1 MMKSITLDMDG
12 TFVNLYGV
20 ENWLED
26 LRAERVRPY
35 VEARPLVNLSSLA
48 RVLNILHRKGWTIN
62 IVSWTSR
69 GGSLEYNKAVAA
81 AKREWL
87 ARHMPSVKFDNIY
100 IIDYGTPKA
109 VYGSGILFDD
119 EEHNRNEWPGPAY
132 SEKNLIFNLMALYK

>member
-12 TFVNLYGV
+12 TFVDLYGV
-20 ENWLED
+20 ENWLAD

-48 RVLNILHRKGWTIN
+48 RVLNILHRKEWTIN

-100 IIDYGTPKA
+100 IIDYGMPKST
-109 VYGSGILFDD
+109 YGNGILFDD
-119 EEHNRNEWPGPAY
+119 EERNRNEWPGPAY

>member
-69 GGSLEYNKAVAA
+69 GGSFEYNKAVAA

-109 VYGSGILFDD
+109 TYGNGILFDD

>member
-1 MMKSITLDMDG
+1 MIKSITLDMDG
-12 TFVNLYGV
+12 TFVDLYGV

-26 LRAERVRPY
+26 LRAECVRPY
-35 VEARPLVNLSSLA
+35 VAARSLVNLSSLA

-100 IIDYGTPKA
+100 IIDYGTPKSI
-109 VYGSGILFDD
+109 YGNGILFDD
-119 EEHNRNEWPGPAY
+119 EERNRNEWPGPAY

>member
-1 MMKSITLDMDG
+1 MMKSVTLDMDG

-109 VYGSGILFDD
+109 TYGNGILFDD

>member
-1 MMKSITLDMDG
+1 MMKSIALDMDG

-109 VYGSGILFDD
+109 AYGSGILFDD

>member
-12 TFVNLYGV
+12 TFVDLYGV
-20 ENWLED
+20 ENWLAD

-100 IIDYGTPKA
+100 IIDYGTPKST
-109 VYGSGILFDD
+109 YGNGILFDD
-119 EEHNRNEWPGPAY
+119 EEHNRNEWPGTAY
-132 SEKNLIFNLMALYK
+132 NEKNLIFNLMALYK

>member
-26 LRAERVRPY
+26 LRKERVRPY

-69 GGSLEYNKAVAA
+69 GGSLEYNRAVAA

-100 IIDYGTPKA
+100 IIDYGTPKST
-109 VYGSGILFDD
+109 YGTGILFDD
-119 EEHNRNEWPGPAY
+119 EERNRNEWPGPAY